1 MKKSFLKS
9 LTLLLALSMVIT
21 ILALRQNVLA
31 RKKSAP
37 RILLAAILPLSSCSR
52 STRMIFK
59 GMMCCALVI
68 VCVSC
73 KSVSSVESLKSNV
86 ESQEVHDSQLSTFDI
101 QHSTL
106 RDSIVY
112 REKVVHDTVY
122 ITKEVYRDRRLS
134 TFDIQHSTKA
144 DTVVVTEYRD
154 RIVEHPPEKY
164 VPKFYKWCT
173 GLLWVIGLLA
183 IGRFALK
190 LWCRV

>member
-1 MKKSFLKS
+1 MC
-9 LTLLLALSMVIT
+9 LTSI
-21 ILALRQNVLA
+21 
-31 RKKSAP
+31 
-37 RILLAAILPLSSCSR
+37 SCR
-52 STRMIFK
+52 S
-59 GMMCCALVI
+59 VE
-68 VCVSC
+68 
-73 KSVSSVESLKSNV
+73 SVESLKSNV

-101 QHSTL
+101 QYSSL

-122 ITKEVYRDRRLS
+122 ITKEVYRDQRLS

-173 GLLWVIGLLA
+173 GLFWAIGLLT
-183 IGRFALK
+183 IGYWLLK
-190 LWCRV
+190 WWIKCRV

>member
-1 MKKSFLKS
+1 MLILCTMC
-9 LTLLLALSMVIT
+9 LTS
-21 ILALRQNVLA
+21 
-31 RKKSAP
+31 
-37 RILLAAILPLSSCSR
+37 
-52 STRMIFK
+52 
-59 GMMCCALVI
+59 
-68 VCVSC
+68 VSC
-73 KSVSSVESLKSNV
+73 RSVSCVEGLKSNV

-101 QHSTL
+101 QYSTL

-122 ITKEVYRDRRLS
+122 ITKEVYRDQRLS

-173 GLLWVIGLLA
+173 GLLWAIGLLA
-183 IGRFALK
+183 IGYWLLK
-190 LWCRV
+190 WWIKCRV